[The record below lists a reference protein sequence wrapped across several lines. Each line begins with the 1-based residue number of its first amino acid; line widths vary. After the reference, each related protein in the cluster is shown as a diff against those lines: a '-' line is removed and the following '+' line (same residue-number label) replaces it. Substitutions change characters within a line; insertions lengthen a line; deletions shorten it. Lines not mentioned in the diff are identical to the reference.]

1 MLESFNWQLGV
12 STYITETIYRHSSLR
27 ICQRNLASQV
37 AKWLPYIQRIRVC
50 ILQQWEKENMYEES
64 FKYVNLTQ

>member
-12 STYITETIYRHSSLR
+12 STFITETIYRHSSLR

-50 ILQQWEKENMYEES
+50 ILQQWERKHVRGV
-64 FKYVNLTQ
+64 F